1 MLKNPTKILFFL
13 SILFL
18 SNNAFC
24 FNYKPIHEF
33 EIYRNN
39 KKIGFHKLTFENFEN
54 KIIIN
59 TEINIVVKLGI
70 LPIFTYFHE
79 NEETWEDN
87 KFVKAITN
95 TKKNKREFKLKAER
109 QGSKIKIKSRGK
121 TFFIND
127 DDLITSYWHQNW
139 FEKEILYD
147 SQHGKKRLI
156 KVEKKDYEKIKTSTG
171 KIFAQKYKVTG
182 FQDKPNGKKIDYE
195 IWYDDEKRWVKIKF
209 FIKKSLIE
217 YYLVTKY

>member
-59 TEINIVVKLGI
+59 TEINMVVKLGI

-95 TKKNKREFKLKAER
+95 TKKIKENLNLKP
-109 QGSKIKIKSRGK
+109 
-121 TFFIND
+121 
-127 DDLITSYWHQNW
+127 
-139 FEKEILYD
+139 
-147 SQHGKKRLI
+147 
-156 KVEKKDYEKIKTSTG
+156 KDKD
-171 KIFAQKYKVTG
+171 QK
-182 FQDKPNGKKIDYE
+182 
-195 IWYDDEKRWVKIKF
+195 
-209 FIKKSLIE
+209 
-217 YYLVTKY
+217 